1 MSKVDPRRI
10 RIGIEVSGR
19 INWYEGEGMYIR
31 VTGTKYANALKNDAT
46 AVIKGLSEPV
56 RDFILTETSPFN
68 SNKSPKRLMVE
79 VGRVSTGLFRIF
91 TGDITSADPSSPPD
105 VDINI
110 KAKTQSTQDG
120 NVIAVQGSEK
130 ASLSSISQ
138 RVADELGVGLE
149 FQATDK
155 LIANFSFTGAALKM
169 VNLLQD
175 AGGVRAFVDDE
186 TLIVK
191 DRDKAVLGRLKVLNM
206 NSGLVGIPKGTEKG
220 VDVTFLIDSESLLGG
235 MLQLESKFNKALN
248 GNYIIDQLK
257 FDVSTHDDPFFYT
270 ATCTRQ

>member
-68 SNKSPKRLMVE
+68 SNKSPKRLLVE

-120 NVIAVQGSEK
+120 NVIAVQGSER

-191 DRDKAVLGRLKVLNM
+191 DREKAVLGRLKVLNM

>member
-68 SNKSPKRLMVE
+68 SNKSPKRLLVE

-191 DRDKAVLGRLKVLNM
+191 DREKAVLGRLKVLNM